1 MSYNLYLGRI
11 VGTVNDTYGDRL
23 QVKITPQMDNI
34 NDGECPLFPHF
45 FKDQSLTGTSNELVW
60 VVCNDDFSL
69 GYVLGLANYNT
80 YSEDKETFT
89 QYSIPSTLKDNIS
102 TSLEGLKADT
112 FDYSNLKVTY
122 WNENAIH
129 FVEKTTGGMVIA
141 FNTGT
146 FYIFRPNEFIIN
158 IKGSSSATARNAI
171 KIDSNG
177 VSILGDK
184 INLQSDDVGLGNNPA
199 GYVNITNGST
209 AQTSITSTSV
219 RA

>member
-1 MSYNLYLGRI
+1 
-11 VGTVNDTYGDRL
+11 
-23 QVKITPQMDNI
+23 
-34 NDGECPLFPHF
+34 
-45 FKDQSLTGTSNELVW
+45 
-60 VVCNDDFSL
+60 
-69 GYVLGLANYNT
+69 
-80 YSEDKETFT
+80 
-89 QYSIPSTLKDNIS
+89 
-102 TSLEGLKADT
+102 
-112 FDYSNLKVTY
+112 
-122 WNENAIH
+122 
-129 FVEKTTGGMVIA
+129 MVIA